1 VANLTEFGLN
11 LFWAYLLGMVNSVHT
26 PKYRV
31 LLKTLV
37 EGRKSQKLSQAELAE
52 KLGRVQTFVSK
63 YERGERRLDVIEF
76 IEVATALELDAL
88 KVIRKLIAVVH
99 E

>member
-1 VANLTEFGLN
+1 
-11 LFWAYLLGMVNSVHT
+11 MVNSVHT

-31 LLKTLV
+31 FLKTLV
-37 EGRKSQKLSQAELAE
+37 EARKSKKLSQAELAE

-76 IEVATALELDAL
+76 IEVASALEIDAI
-88 KVIRKLIAVVH
+88 KVIRKLMAVGH

>member
-1 VANLTEFGLN
+1 MR
-11 LFWAYLLGMVNSVHT
+11 MVNSVHT
-26 PKYRV
+26 PKYRS

-37 EGRKSQKLSQAELAE
+37 EARKSKKLSQAELAE

-76 IEVATALELDAL
+76 IEVANALELDAI
-88 KVIRKLIAVVH
+88 KVIRKLVAVDH
-99 E
+99 A

>member
-1 VANLTEFGLN
+1 
-11 LFWAYLLGMVNSVHT
+11 MVNSVHT

-37 EGRKSQKLSQAELAE
+37 EARKSKMLSQADLAE
-52 KLGRVQTFVSK
+52 TLGRVQTFVSK

-76 IEVATALELDAL
+76 IEVANALELDAI
-88 KVIRKLIAVVH
+88 KVIRKLMAVVY

>member
-1 VANLTEFGLN
+1 
-11 LFWAYLLGMVNSVHT
+11 MVNSVHT

-31 LLKTLV
+31 LLKILV
-37 EGRKSQKLSQAELAE
+37 EARKSKKVSQAELAE

-76 IEVATALELDAL
+76 IEVASALELDAIN
-88 KVIRKLIAVVH
+88 VIRKLMVIGH

>member
-1 VANLTEFGLN
+1 
-11 LFWAYLLGMVNSVHT
+11 MVNSVHT

-31 LLKTLV
+31 LLKILV
-37 EGRKSQKLSQAELAE
+37 EARKSKKVSQAELAE

-76 IEVATALELDAL
+76 IEVASAFKLDAIN
-88 KVIRKLIAVVH
+88 VIRKLMVIGH

>member
-1 VANLTEFGLN
+1 
-11 LFWAYLLGMVNSVHT
+11 MVNSVYT
-26 PKYRV
+26 PRYRF

-37 EGRKSQKLSQAELAE
+37 EARKSKKLSQAKLAE

-63 YERGERRLDVIEF
+63 YERGERRLDLVEF
-76 IEVATALELDAL
+76 VEVAIALNIDAI
-88 KVIRKLIAVVH
+88 KVIRKLMAIGH